1 MALKEEIISP
11 SEYSTIMQDY
21 QSYSIFQHEIR
32 PDSPYT
38 LKALQNINK
47 PDYDI
52 NVKNKL
58 KKVKSFGQM
67 EYDRYD
73 IFNVT

>member
-1 MALKEEIISP
+1 MK
-11 SEYSTIMQDY
+11 DY

-38 LKALQNINK
+38 LKALQNLNK

-52 NVKNKL
+52 NVKYLIKL
-58 KKVKSFGQM
+58 G
-67 EYDRYD
+67 
-73 IFNVT
+73 